1 MGSNKTVI
9 GIGSTATI
17 KGKGLR
23 LNGVSNVVIR
33 NLTISDINEG
43 VIFAGDA
50 IAIARA
56 DLVWIDHNRFHN
68 IGRQMIAGGFGP
80 TTNIRL
86 SWNDFDGSDI
96 YSSYCNGEHYWN
108 LLFLGVPQTI
118 TIANNYFH
126 EISGRAPHIDGA
138 QAIIHLV
145 NNYFHNTNAQHSG
158 GFFHAVD
165 AGSSVQALVEGNY
178 FDNIETPI
186 TIGSGHIFAVLGKDT
201 GTMPGICLTALG
213 RRCIENIAIPVPRIN
228 GFRVDETVIIIQFGA
243 LPMSSIPLPFPADEV
258 PAVIAARA
266 GPGHL
271 QSR

>member
-1 MGSNKTVI
+1 MRWQGEDVGRIRQAGKRPLEIASNKTVI

-80 TTNIRL
+80 TTNITL
-86 SWNDFDGSDI
+86 SRNDFDAAISI
-96 YSSYCNGEHYWN
+96 PPIVTGEHYWN
-108 LLFLGVPQTI
+108 LLFLGVPETI
-118 TIANNYFH
+118 TIANNNFH
-126 EISGRAPHIDGA
+126 ETSGRAPHIDGA
-138 QAIIHLV
+138 QAIIPLV
-145 NNYFHNTNAQHSG
+145 NNYFHSTNAQHSG
-158 GFFHAVD
+158 GFFHAVV
-165 AGSSVQALVEGNY
+165 AESSVHALVEGNY

-186 TIGSGHIFAVLGKDT
+186 TTGSGHIFAVLGKAT
-201 GTMPGICLTALG
+201 GTMPSICLTALG
-213 RRCIENIAIPVPRIN
+213 RRCIENFAIPVPRVN
-228 GFRVDETVIIIQFGA
+228 GFRLDEIVVQSFGS
-243 LPMSSIPLPFPADEV
+243 LP
-258 PAVIAARA
+258 R
-266 GPGHL
+266 
-271 QSR
+271 

>member
-1 MGSNKTVI
+1 MI
-9 GIGSTATI
+9 GVGPSATI

-33 NLTISDINEG
+33 NLTISDINQG

-80 TTNIRL
+80 TTNITI
-86 SWNDFDGSDI
+86 SWNDFDGSDT

-108 LLFLGVPQTI
+108 LLFLGVSQTI

-138 QAIIHLV
+138 QAIIHLF
-145 NNYFHNTNAQHSG
+145 NNYFPQHECATERRILPCSG
-158 GFFHAVD
+158 CWTICASTD
-165 AGSSVQALVEGNY
+165 RGNY

-186 TIGSGHIFAVLGKDT
+186 KTGSGHTFGLLGK
-201 GTMPGICLTALG
+201 PSRAVQNICLTVLG

-228 GFRVDETVIIIQFGA
+228 GFRLDEAVVQSFGA
-243 LPMSSIPLPFPADEV
+243 LPRSSIPLPFPADDV
-258 PAVIAARA
+258 SAVITARA

-271 QSR
+271 ESR